1 MAAVKRRDIE
11 VAIGSLRLL
20 VAGSV
25 TKPSESRH
33 AVTAELVW
41 PRNGTPAKRYTRIVT
56 LRRNFCEFKASDWAD
71 AILFKDAVEGRFA
84 LKLTVSQALSDSAAE
99 KLLRVIAKAAASEA
113 ADKAED
119 LVPGDLDKIFAAPI
133 DFLASALAGEERL
146 PAAEG
151 LLVLDAGDLPEDG
164 TVLTLPLTSP
174 GGLTRTRSASTG
186 KGRRR
191 VEVIGKGDPN
201 GAAALTVVVS

>member
-1 MAAVKRRDIE
+1 MATARRIDIE

-25 TKPSESRH
+25 AKPSTSQH
-33 AVTAELVW
+33 AVTAELIW
-41 PRNGTPAKRYTRIVT
+41 PRNGMPSKRYARIVT
-56 LRRNFCEFKASDWAD
+56 LRKNVCEFKADDWID

-84 LKLTVSQALSDSAAE
+84 LRLTISQALSDSVAE
-99 KLLRVIAKAAASEA
+99 KLLRVIAKAAAAEA

-119 LVPGDLDKIFAAPI
+119 LVPKDIDKIFAAPI
-133 DFLASALAGEERL
+133 DFLASALAGEER
-146 PAAEG
+146 PPVAEG
-151 LLVLDAGDLPEDG
+151 LIVLDAGSLPASG

-174 GGLTRTRSASTG
+174 SRLTRTRSAPTG
-186 KGRRR
+186 KGRKR

-201 GAAALTVVVS
+201 GEAALTVAVS

>member
-25 TKPSESRH
+25 TKPSESRN

-133 DFLASALAGEERL
+133 DFLASALAGEGRL

-151 LLVLDAGDLPEDG
+151 LLVLDAADLPEDG